1 MENVCKT
8 YFSTGRTPAQNPRAV
23 FSINQLAVKYE
34 HASRDG
40 SLFPEKW
47 GLSHQPSP
55 LLCCAWC
62 TSRAFSPGS
71 TGMCQYVLCSVL
83 LGDELSSPHCPTS
96 KNVIF
101 FFYLISLPMSHIPHH
116 PHHSHHL
123 SAFKASWMA
132 AGLTGYA
139 RLSEQHLA
147 QGMFLHKHMGFSS
160 QIVTDKPMADD

>member
-101 FFYLISLPMSHIPHH
+101 FFLSYISPHVSYTTPATPLPSSICLQGQLDGSRTHG
-116 PHHSHHL
+116 L
-123 SAFKASWMA
+123 CKTQWAASC
-132 AGLTGYA
+132 TRYV
-139 RLSEQHLA
+139 
-147 QGMFLHKHMGFSS
+147 F
-160 QIVTDKPMADD
+160 T